1 MWSDFL
7 DFRATTVTLE
17 LPRRLG
23 NRRLPGERPS
33 ATPPLTT
40 APTLEVIVS
49 SGECHRRVE
58 VVDTGC
64 EMDDLG
70 VWVSMPGLWHS
81 TGCCS
86 PGGAAYM
93 DITVLKTIGHADLH
107 RCADPPCGVAPLMR
121 PAAGPGPAS
130 NIPVP
135 RPQARPG
142 TRPIRQAGS
151 QKPLFQRFCPR
162 VLTPIF
168 APKYP
173 TVINYFSIP
182 YPSFRTL
189 SCIRLCRHPRRGCL
203 AAASPAVSRSR
214 SYGVGSLSIHRFGVP
229 SRLTRRPPIQS
240 ALMYT
245 QAHYKR
251 KWSV

>member
-142 TRPIRQAGS
+142 TRPTQHTPP
-151 QKPLFQRFCPR
+151 QKPLFRRFCPR
-162 VLTPIF
+162 VSSPIF
-168 APKYP
+168 APKKP
-173 TVINYFSIP
+173 PPRFLFRPASVFSH
-182 YPSFRTL
+182 TL
-189 SCIRLCRHPRRGCL
+189 LYTFGPAPASQ
-203 AAASPAVSRSR
+203 AAARSVPCSGHLASTENFDR
-214 SYGVGSLSIHRFGVP
+214 GWGHPGRPGV
-229 SRLTRRPPIQS
+229 TR
-240 ALMYT
+240 
-245 QAHYKR
+245 
-251 KWSV
+251 

>member
-7 DFRATTVTLE
+7 DFRATTLE

-86 PGGAAYM
+86 PKE
-93 DITVLKTIGHADLH
+93 L
-107 RCADPPCGVAPLMR
+107 
-121 PAAGPGPAS
+121 
-130 NIPVP
+130 
-135 RPQARPG
+135 
-142 TRPIRQAGS
+142 
-151 QKPLFQRFCPR
+151 
-162 VLTPIF
+162 
-168 APKYP
+168 
-173 TVINYFSIP
+173 
-182 YPSFRTL
+182 RTW
-189 SCIRLCRHPRRGCL
+189 
-203 AAASPAVSRSR
+203 
-214 SYGVGSLSIHRFGVP
+214 
-229 SRLTRRPPIQS
+229 T
-240 ALMYT
+240 
-245 QAHYKR
+245 
-251 KWSV
+251 